1 MTLSHA
7 STSSSEASPRLKMLR
22 FTQLLRHSATQIR
35 QYATKSKTTNLT
47 SKARVPTIENVLPDG
62 SIFITRLALSTPES
76 SKAAPLLHKKAQ
88 AASKKL
94 GESEIAEIRKLRA
107 ENPAQWT
114 RKALAERFG
123 CSEFF
128 ISIVSGKKQAGVS
141 PVGETVTETGYRK
154 KLIHDNR
161 VKRRALW

>member
-1 MTLSHA
+1 
-7 STSSSEASPRLKMLR
+7 MLR
-22 FTQLLRHSATQIR
+22 FTQWSRHSATQFR
-35 QYATKSKTTNLT
+35 QYATKSKTTNLS
-47 SKARVPTIENVLPDG
+47 SKPRVPTVENVLPDG
-62 SIFITRLALSTPES
+62 SIFITRLPLSTPES

-88 AASKKL
+88 AASKNL

-107 ENPAQWT
+107 ENPTQWT

-128 ISIVSGKKQAGVS
+128 ISIVSGKKQASVS
-141 PVGETVTETGYRK
+141 QVGEAVPDIGYRK